1 MKLIFIGSSIAIVY
15 TIRYGVPHIRPTQGH
30 RGVCGAWRTPAHG
43 ACGAACTWREHVQ
56 APAAISKQYS
66 PACRY
71 GVPHKDTYNDED
83 DVFPSRYLIIPAA
96 LLGLAVNQVTLLL
109 TLILT
114 PTLTLTQP

>member
-1 MKLIFIGSSIAIVY
+1 MG
-15 TIRYGVPHIRPTQGH
+15 
-30 RGVCGAWRTPAHG
+30 HG
-43 ACGAACTWREHVQ
+43 AHPHTVHVVPRARGEHVQ

-83 DVFPSRYLIIPAA
+83 DVFPSRYLIVPAA

-109 TLILT
+109 TL
-114 PTLTLTQP
+114 TLTQP